1 MIFLGHV
8 THQHSIAWVFHFRLN
23 LETANQRPTT
33 MTAKPTTVHA
43 FNNAD
48 ALANHDA
55 VALSE
60 MLARQET
67 SACELVRAAFKRL
80 EQVDP
85 DLHATVCLQEEA
97 ALTQASFYDDLGNFR
112 AFQGIPGF
120 LKDNL
125 DLEGLPTRHGS
136 AAMPDKP
143 KKRTSA
149 VAQQIIDTGIV
160 FLGKTKLPEFG
171 LTATTEYSKAEPA
184 HNPWNTAHS
193 TGGSSGGSAALVAAG
208 VVPIAHANDGG
219 GSIRIPAACCGLVG
233 LKPSRGRLAMNE
245 MAKSLPINIVSD
257 GVVTRSMRD
266 TAAFFAYAEEHYKN
280 PTLPPLGHITNPGR
294 KRLRIA
300 MFTRK
305 ISGTETDPACV
316 AAVHKAAALCEQLG
330 HEVQE
335 IQIPIPAQF
344 ADDFLLYW
352 GMLAATISHL
362 GKLAVD
368 RNMNTNQLEPL
379 TRGLAGHF
387 TRNLLK
393 FPFALRRLYQFEAL
407 YATAFEEFDVLLS
420 PTLGQPA
427 PPLGHL
433 ALDLPFDEARE
444 RLVNFASFT
453 AAQNVAGAPAL
464 SLPMHHTDEGIP
476 VGVHFAAAMGHEFR
490 LIELGLEIEQAQPFK
505 MLA

>member
-1 MIFLGHV
+1 
-8 THQHSIAWVFHFRLN
+8 
-23 LETANQRPTT
+23 
-33 MTAKPTTVHA
+33 MTIKPTRVHA
-43 FNNAD
+43 FNHAD
-48 ALANHDA
+48 ALGHHDA
-55 VALSE
+55 VALAGQ
-60 MLARQET
+60 LQRGET
-67 SACELVRAAFKRL
+67 SATALVQAAYQRLELVNP
-80 EQVDP
+80 E
-85 DLHATVCLQEEA
+85 LHATACLQEEA
-97 ALTQASFYDDLGNFR
+97 ALAQARFYDDVGNFR

-125 DLEGLPTRHGS
+125 DLQGLPTRHGS
-136 AAMPDKP
+136 AAMPDTARKH
-143 KKRTSA
+143 TSA
-149 VAQQIIDTGIV
+149 VAQQIIDTGV
-160 FLGKTKLPEFG
+160 VLLGKTKLPEFG

-184 HNPWNTAHS
+184 HNPWNIGHS

-257 GVVTRSMRD
+257 GIVSRSVRD
-266 TAAFFAYAEEHYKN
+266 TAAFFALAEEHYKN
-280 PTLPPLGHITNPGR
+280 PTLPPLGHITTPGR
-294 KRLRIA
+294 KRLKIG
-300 MFTRK
+300 MFTQK
-305 ISGTETDPACV
+305 ISGDETDTACV
-316 AAVHKAAALCEQLG
+316 EAAHKAAALCEELG

-335 IQIPIPAQF
+335 IKVPISSQF

-352 GMLAATISHL
+352 GMLAASISHL

-368 RNMNTNQLEPL
+368 RYMDTGKLEPL
-379 TRGLAGHF
+379 THGLAKHF

-393 FPFALRRLYQFEAL
+393 FPFALRRLYQFEAQ
-407 YATAFEEFDVLLS
+407 YATAFADLDVLLS

-427 PPLGHL
+427 PPLGYL
-433 ALDLPFDEARE
+433 ALDLPFEQARE

-453 AAQNVAGAPAL
+453 AAQNVAGAPAI
-464 SLPMHHTDEGIP
+464 SLPMHHTAEGIP

-490 LIELGLEIEQAQPFK
+490 LIELALEIEQAQPFK

>member
-1 MIFLGHV
+1 
-8 THQHSIAWVFHFRLN
+8 
-23 LETANQRPTT
+23 
-33 MTAKPTTVHA
+33 MTIKPTRVHA
-43 FNNAD
+43 FNHAD
-48 ALANHDA
+48 ALGHHDA
-55 VALSE
+55 VALAGQ
-60 MLARQET
+60 LQRGET
-67 SACELVRAAFKRL
+67 SATALVQAAYQRLELVNP
-80 EQVDP
+80 E
-85 DLHATVCLQEEA
+85 LHATACLQEEA
-97 ALTQASFYDDLGNFR
+97 ALAQARFYDDVGNFR

-125 DLEGLPTRHGS
+125 DLQGLPTQHGS
-136 AAMPDKP
+136 AAMPDTARKH
-143 KKRTSA
+143 TSA
-149 VAQQIIDTGIV
+149 VAQQIIDTGV
-160 FLGKTKLPEFG
+160 VLLGKTKLPEFG

-184 HNPWNTAHS
+184 HNPWNIGHS

-257 GVVTRSMRD
+257 GIVSRSVRD
-266 TAAFFAYAEEHYKN
+266 TAAFFALAEEHYKN
-280 PTLPPLGHITNPGR
+280 PTLPPLGHITTPGR
-294 KRLRIA
+294 KRLKIG
-300 MFTRK
+300 MFTQK
-305 ISGTETDPACV
+305 ISGDETDTACV
-316 AAVHKAAALCEQLG
+316 EAVHKAAALCEELG

-335 IQIPIPAQF
+335 IKVPISAQF

-352 GMLAATISHL
+352 GMLAASISHL

-368 RNMNTNQLEPL
+368 RHMDTGNLEPL
-379 TRGLAGHF
+379 THGLAKHF

-393 FPFALRRLYQFEAL
+393 FPFALRRLYQFEAQ
-407 YATAFEEFDVLLS
+407 YATAFADLDVLLS

-427 PPLGHL
+427 PPLGYL
-433 ALDLPFDEARE
+433 ALDLPFEQARE

-453 AAQNVAGAPAL
+453 AAQNVAGAPAI
-464 SLPMHHTDEGIP
+464 SLPMHHTAEGIP

-490 LIELGLEIEQAQPFK
+490 LIELALEIEQAQPFK

>member
-1 MIFLGHV
+1 
-8 THQHSIAWVFHFRLN
+8 
-23 LETANQRPTT
+23 
-33 MTAKPTTVHA
+33 MTIKPTRVHG
-43 FNNAD
+43 FNHAD
-48 ALANHDA
+48 ALGHHDA
-55 VALSE
+55 VALAGQ
-60 MLARQET
+60 LQRGET
-67 SACELVRAAFKRL
+67 SATELVQAAYQRL
-80 EQVDP
+80 ELVNP
-85 DLHATVCLQEEA
+85 ELHATVCLQEEA
-97 ALTQASFYDDLGNFR
+97 ALAQARFYDDVGNFR

-125 DLEGLPTRHGS
+125 DLQGLSTRHGS
-136 AAMPDKP
+136 AAMPGTV
-143 KKRTSA
+143 KKHTSA
-149 VAQQIIDTGIV
+149 VAQQIIDTGV
-160 FLGKTKLPEFG
+160 VLLGKTKLPEFG

-184 HNPWNTAHS
+184 HNPWNTGYS

-257 GVVTRSMRD
+257 GIVSRSVRD
-266 TAAFFAYAEEHYKN
+266 TAAFFALAEEHYKN
-280 PTLPPLGHITNPGR
+280 PTLPPLGHITTPGR
-294 KRLRIA
+294 KRLKIG
-300 MFTRK
+300 MFTQK
-305 ISGTETDPACV
+305 ISGDETDTACV
-316 AAVHKAAALCEQLG
+316 EAVHKAAALCEELG

-335 IQIPIPAQF
+335 IKVPISAQF

-352 GMLAATISHL
+352 GMLAASISYL

-368 RNMNTNQLEPL
+368 RHMDTRKLEPL
-379 TRGLAGHF
+379 THGLAKHF

-393 FPFALRRLYQFEAL
+393 FPFALRRLYQFEAQ
-407 YATAFEEFDVLLS
+407 YATAFADLDVLLS

-427 PPLGHL
+427 PPLGYL
-433 ALDLPFDEARE
+433 ALDLPFEQAQE

-453 AAQNVAGAPAL
+453 AAQNVAGAPAI
-464 SLPMHHTDEGIP
+464 SLPMHHTAEGIP

-490 LIELGLEIEQAQPFK
+490 LIELALEIEQAQPFK

>member
-1 MIFLGHV
+1 
-8 THQHSIAWVFHFRLN
+8 
-23 LETANQRPTT
+23 
-33 MTAKPTTVHA
+33 MTIKPTRVHA
-43 FNNAD
+43 FNHAD
-48 ALANHDA
+48 ALGHHDA
-55 VALSE
+55 VALAGQ
-60 MLARQET
+60 LQRGET
-67 SACELVRAAFKRL
+67 SATALVQAAYQRLELVNP
-80 EQVDP
+80 E
-85 DLHATVCLQEEA
+85 LHATACLQEEA
-97 ALTQASFYDDLGNFR
+97 ALAQARFYDDVGNFR

-125 DLEGLPTRHGS
+125 DLQGLPTQHGS
-136 AAMPDKP
+136 AAMPDTARKH
-143 KKRTSA
+143 TSA
-149 VAQQIIDTGIV
+149 VAQQIIDTGV
-160 FLGKTKLPEFG
+160 VLLGKTKLPEFG

-184 HNPWNTAHS
+184 HNPWNIGHS

-257 GVVTRSMRD
+257 GIVSRSVRD
-266 TAAFFAYAEEHYKN
+266 TAAFFALAEEHYKN
-280 PTLPPLGHITNPGR
+280 PTLPPLGHITTPGR
-294 KRLRIA
+294 KRLKIG
-300 MFTRK
+300 MFTQK
-305 ISGTETDPACV
+305 ISGDETDTACV
-316 AAVHKAAALCEQLG
+316 EAVHKAAALCEELG

-335 IQIPIPAQF
+335 IKVPISAQF

-352 GMLAATISHL
+352 GMLAASISHL

-368 RNMNTNQLEPL
+368 RYMDTGKLEPL
-379 TRGLAGHF
+379 THGLAKHF

-393 FPFALRRLYQFEAL
+393 FPFALRRLYQFEAQ
-407 YATAFEEFDVLLS
+407 YATAFADLDVLLS

-427 PPLGHL
+427 PPLGYL
-433 ALDLPFDEARE
+433 ALDLPFEQARE

-453 AAQNVAGAPAL
+453 AAQNVAGAPAI
-464 SLPMHHTDEGIP
+464 SLPMHHTAEGIP

-490 LIELGLEIEQAQPFK
+490 LIELALEIEQAQPFK

>member
-1 MIFLGHV
+1 
-8 THQHSIAWVFHFRLN
+8 
-23 LETANQRPTT
+23 
-33 MTAKPTTVHA
+33 MTIKPTRVHA
-43 FNNAD
+43 FNHAD
-48 ALANHDA
+48 ALGHHDA
-55 VALSE
+55 VALAGQ
-60 MLARQET
+60 LQRGET
-67 SACELVRAAFKRL
+67 SATELVQAAYQRL
-80 EQVDP
+80 ELVNP
-85 DLHATVCLQEEA
+85 ELHATVCLQEEA
-97 ALTQASFYDDLGNFR
+97 ALAQARFYDDVGNFR

-125 DLEGLPTRHGS
+125 DLQGLPTRHGS
-136 AAMPDKP
+136 AAMPGTV
-143 KKRTSA
+143 KKHTSA
-149 VAQQIIDTGIV
+149 VAQQIIDTGV
-160 FLGKTKLPEFG
+160 VLLGKTKLPEFG

-184 HNPWNTAHS
+184 HNPWNTGYS

-257 GVVTRSMRD
+257 GIVSRSVRD
-266 TAAFFAYAEEHYKN
+266 TAAFFALAEEHYKN
-280 PTLPPLGHITNPGR
+280 PTLPPLGHITTPGR
-294 KRLRIA
+294 KRLKIG

-305 ISGTETDPACV
+305 ISGDETDTACV
-316 AAVHKAAALCEQLG
+316 EAVHKAAALCEELG

-335 IQIPIPAQF
+335 IKVPISAQF

-352 GMLAATISHL
+352 GMLAASISYL

-368 RNMNTNQLEPL
+368 RHMDTRKLEPL
-379 TRGLAGHF
+379 THGLAKHF
-387 TRNLLK
+387 THNLLK
-393 FPFALRRLYQFEAL
+393 FPFALRRLHRFEAQ
-407 YATAFEEFDVLLS
+407 YAMAFTDLDMLLS

-427 PPLGHL
+427 PPLGYL
-433 ALDLPFDEARE
+433 ALDLPFEQARE

-453 AAQNVAGAPAL
+453 AAQNVAGAPAI
-464 SLPMHHTDEGIP
+464 SLPMHHTVEGIP

-490 LIELGLEIEQAQPFK
+490 LIELALEIEQAQPFK

>member
-1 MIFLGHV
+1 
-8 THQHSIAWVFHFRLN
+8 
-23 LETANQRPTT
+23 
-33 MTAKPTTVHA
+33 MTIKPTRVHA
-43 FNNAD
+43 FNHAD
-48 ALANHDA
+48 ALGHHDA
-55 VALSE
+55 VALAGQ
-60 MLARQET
+60 LQRGET
-67 SACELVRAAFKRL
+67 SATALVQAAYQRLELVNP
-80 EQVDP
+80 E
-85 DLHATVCLQEEA
+85 LHATACLQEEA
-97 ALTQASFYDDLGNFR
+97 ALAQARFYDDVGNFR

-125 DLEGLPTRHGS
+125 DLQGLPTRHGS
-136 AAMPDKP
+136 AAMPDTARKH
-143 KKRTSA
+143 TSA
-149 VAQQIIDTGIV
+149 VAQQIIDTGV
-160 FLGKTKLPEFG
+160 VLLGKTKLPEFG

-184 HNPWNTAHS
+184 HNPWNIGHS

-257 GVVTRSMRD
+257 GIVSRSVRD
-266 TAAFFAYAEEHYKN
+266 TAAFFALAEEHYKN
-280 PTLPPLGHITNPGR
+280 PTLPPLGHITTPGR
-294 KRLRIA
+294 KRLKIG
-300 MFTRK
+300 MFTQK
-305 ISGTETDPACV
+305 ISGDETDTACV
-316 AAVHKAAALCEQLG
+316 EAAHKAAALCEELG

-335 IQIPIPAQF
+335 IKVPISAQF

-352 GMLAATISHL
+352 GMLAASISHL

-368 RNMNTNQLEPL
+368 RYMDTGKLEPL
-379 TRGLAGHF
+379 THGLAKHF

-393 FPFALRRLYQFEAL
+393 FPFALRRLYQFEAQ
-407 YATAFEEFDVLLS
+407 YATAFADLDVLLS

-427 PPLGHL
+427 PPLGYL
-433 ALDLPFDEARE
+433 ALDLPFEQARE

-453 AAQNVAGAPAL
+453 AAQNVAGAPAI
-464 SLPMHHTDEGIP
+464 SLPMHHTAEGIP

-490 LIELGLEIEQAQPFK
+490 LIELALEIEQAQPFK

>member
-1 MIFLGHV
+1 
-8 THQHSIAWVFHFRLN
+8 
-23 LETANQRPTT
+23 
-33 MTAKPTTVHA
+33 MTIKPTRVHA
-43 FNNAD
+43 FNHAD
-48 ALANHDA
+48 ALGHHDA
-55 VALSE
+55 VALAGQ
-60 MLARQET
+60 LQRGET
-67 SACELVRAAFKRL
+67 SATALVQAAYQRLELVNP
-80 EQVDP
+80 E
-85 DLHATVCLQEEA
+85 LHATACLQEEA
-97 ALTQASFYDDLGNFR
+97 ALAQARFYDDVGNFR

-125 DLEGLPTRHGS
+125 DLQGLPTQHGS
-136 AAMPDKP
+136 AAMPDTARKH
-143 KKRTSA
+143 TSA
-149 VAQQIIDTGIV
+149 EAQQIIDTGV
-160 FLGKTKLPEFG
+160 VLLGKTKLPEFG

-184 HNPWNTAHS
+184 HNPWNIGHS

-257 GVVTRSMRD
+257 GIVSRSVRD
-266 TAAFFAYAEEHYKN
+266 TAAFFALAEEHYKN
-280 PTLPPLGHITNPGR
+280 PTLPPLGHITTPGR
-294 KRLRIA
+294 KRLKIG
-300 MFTRK
+300 MFTQK
-305 ISGTETDPACV
+305 ISGDETDTACV
-316 AAVHKAAALCEQLG
+316 EAVHKAAALCEELG

-335 IQIPIPAQF
+335 IKVPISSQF

-352 GMLAATISHL
+352 GMLAASISHL

-368 RNMNTNQLEPL
+368 RHMDTGNLEPL
-379 TRGLAGHF
+379 THGLAKHF

-393 FPFALRRLYQFEAL
+393 FPFALRRLYQFEAQ
-407 YATAFEEFDVLLS
+407 YATAFADLDVLLS

-427 PPLGHL
+427 PPLGYL
-433 ALDLPFDEARE
+433 ALDLPFEQARE

-453 AAQNVAGAPAL
+453 AAQNVAGAPAI
-464 SLPMHHTDEGIP
+464 SLPMHHTAEGIP

-490 LIELGLEIEQAQPFK
+490 LIELALEIEQAQPFK

>member
-1 MIFLGHV
+1 
-8 THQHSIAWVFHFRLN
+8 
-23 LETANQRPTT
+23 
-33 MTAKPTTVHA
+33 MTIKPTRVHA
-43 FNNAD
+43 FNHAD
-48 ALANHDA
+48 ALGHHDA
-55 VALSE
+55 VALAGQ
-60 MLARQET
+60 LQRGET
-67 SACELVRAAFKRL
+67 SATALVQAAYQRLELVNP
-80 EQVDP
+80 E
-85 DLHATVCLQEEA
+85 LHAIACLQEEA
-97 ALTQASFYDDLGNFR
+97 ALAQARFYDDVGNFR

-125 DLEGLPTRHGS
+125 DLQGLPTRHGS
-136 AAMPDKP
+136 AAMPDTARKH
-143 KKRTSA
+143 TSA
-149 VAQQIIDTGIV
+149 VAQQIIDTGV
-160 FLGKTKLPEFG
+160 VLLGKTKLPEFG

-184 HNPWNTAHS
+184 HNPWNIGHS

-257 GVVTRSMRD
+257 GIVSRSVRD
-266 TAAFFAYAEEHYKN
+266 TAAFFALAEEHYKN
-280 PTLPPLGHITNPGR
+280 PTLPPLGHITTPGR
-294 KRLRIA
+294 KRLKIG
-300 MFTRK
+300 MFTQK
-305 ISGTETDPACV
+305 ISGDETDTACV
-316 AAVHKAAALCEQLG
+316 EAVHKAAALCEELG

-335 IQIPIPAQF
+335 IKVPISAQF

-352 GMLAATISHL
+352 GMLAASISHL

-368 RNMNTNQLEPL
+368 RYMDTGKLEPL
-379 TRGLAGHF
+379 THGLAKHF

-393 FPFALRRLYQFEAL
+393 FPFALRRLYQFEAQ
-407 YATAFEEFDVLLS
+407 YATAFADLDVLLS

-427 PPLGHL
+427 PPLGYL
-433 ALDLPFDEARE
+433 ALDLPFEQARE

-453 AAQNVAGAPAL
+453 AAQNVAGAPAI
-464 SLPMHHTDEGIP
+464 SLPMHHTAEGIP

-490 LIELGLEIEQAQPFK
+490 LIELALEIEQAQPFK

>member
-1 MIFLGHV
+1 
-8 THQHSIAWVFHFRLN
+8 
-23 LETANQRPTT
+23 
-33 MTAKPTTVHA
+33 MTIKPTRVHA
-43 FNNAD
+43 FNHAD
-48 ALANHDA
+48 ALGHHDA
-55 VALSE
+55 VALAGQ
-60 MLARQET
+60 LQRGET
-67 SACELVRAAFKRL
+67 SATALVQAAYQRLELVNP
-80 EQVDP
+80 E
-85 DLHATVCLQEEA
+85 LHATACLQEEA
-97 ALTQASFYDDLGNFR
+97 ALAQARFYDDVGNFR

-125 DLEGLPTRHGS
+125 DLQGLPTRHGS
-136 AAMPDKP
+136 AAMPGTS
-143 KKRTSA
+143 KKHTSA
-149 VAQQIIDTGIV
+149 VAQQIIDTGV
-160 FLGKTKLPEFG
+160 VLLGKTKLPEFG

-184 HNPWNTAHS
+184 HNPWNTGYS

-257 GVVTRSMRD
+257 GIVSRSVRD
-266 TAAFFAYAEEHYKN
+266 TAAFFALAEEHYKN
-280 PTLPPLGHITNPGR
+280 PTLPPLGHITTPGR
-294 KRLRIA
+294 KRLKIG
-300 MFTRK
+300 MFTQK
-305 ISGTETDPACV
+305 ISGDETDTACV
-316 AAVHKAAALCEQLG
+316 EAVHKAAALCEELG

-335 IQIPIPAQF
+335 IKVPISAQF

-352 GMLAATISHL
+352 GMLAASISYL

-368 RNMNTNQLEPL
+368 RHMDTRKLEPL
-379 TRGLAGHF
+379 THGLAKHF
-387 TRNLLK
+387 THNLLK
-393 FPFALRRLYQFEAL
+393 FPFALRRLYQFESQ
-407 YATAFEEFDVLLS
+407 YATAFADLDVLLS

-433 ALDLPFDEARE
+433 ALDLPFEQARE

-453 AAQNVAGAPAL
+453 AAQNVAGAPAI
-464 SLPMHHTDEGIP
+464 SLPMHHTVEGIP

-490 LIELGLEIEQAQPFK
+490 LIELALEIEQAQPFK

>member
-1 MIFLGHV
+1 
-8 THQHSIAWVFHFRLN
+8 
-23 LETANQRPTT
+23 
-33 MTAKPTTVHA
+33 MTIKPTRVHA
-43 FNNAD
+43 FNHAD
-48 ALANHDA
+48 ALGHHDA
-55 VALSE
+55 VALAGQ
-60 MLARQET
+60 LQRGET
-67 SACELVRAAFKRL
+67 SATALVQAAYQRLELVNP
-80 EQVDP
+80 E
-85 DLHATVCLQEEA
+85 LHATVCLQEEA
-97 ALTQASFYDDLGNFR
+97 ALAQARFYDDVGNFR

-125 DLEGLPTRHGS
+125 DLQGFPTRHGS
-136 AAMPDKP
+136 AAMPDTARKH
-143 KKRTSA
+143 TSA
-149 VAQQIIDTGIV
+149 VAQQIIDTGV
-160 FLGKTKLPEFG
+160 VLLGKTKLPEFG

-184 HNPWNTAHS
+184 HNPWNIGHS

-257 GVVTRSMRD
+257 GIVSRSVRD
-266 TAAFFAYAEEHYKN
+266 TAAFFALAEEHYKN
-280 PTLPPLGHITNPGR
+280 PTLPPLGHITTPGR
-294 KRLRIA
+294 KRLKIG
-300 MFTRK
+300 MFTQK
-305 ISGTETDPACV
+305 ISGDETDTACV
-316 AAVHKAAALCEQLG
+316 EAVHKAAALCEELG

-335 IQIPIPAQF
+335 IKVPISAQF

-352 GMLAATISHL
+352 GMLAASISHL

-368 RNMNTNQLEPL
+368 RYMDTGKLEPL
-379 TRGLAGHF
+379 THGLAKHF

-393 FPFALRRLYQFEAL
+393 FPFALRRLYQFEAQ
-407 YATAFEEFDVLLS
+407 YATAFADLDVLLS

-427 PPLGHL
+427 PPLGYL
-433 ALDLPFDEARE
+433 ALDLPFEQARE

-453 AAQNVAGAPAL
+453 AAQNVAGAPAI
-464 SLPMHHTDEGIP
+464 SLPMHHTAEGIP

-490 LIELGLEIEQAQPFK
+490 LIELALEIEQAQPFK

>member
-1 MIFLGHV
+1 
-8 THQHSIAWVFHFRLN
+8 
-23 LETANQRPTT
+23 
-33 MTAKPTTVHA
+33 MTIKPTRVHA
-43 FNNAD
+43 FNHAD
-48 ALANHDA
+48 ALGHHDA
-55 VALSE
+55 VALAGQ
-60 MLARQET
+60 LQRGET
-67 SACELVRAAFKRL
+67 SATALVQAAYQRLELVNP
-80 EQVDP
+80 E
-85 DLHATVCLQEEA
+85 LHATACLQEEA
-97 ALTQASFYDDLGNFR
+97 ALAQARFYDDVGNFR

-125 DLEGLPTRHGS
+125 DLQGLPTQHGS
-136 AAMPDKP
+136 AAMPDTARKH
-143 KKRTSA
+143 TSA
-149 VAQQIIDTGIV
+149 VAQQIIDTGV
-160 FLGKTKLPEFG
+160 VLLGKTKLPEFG

-184 HNPWNTAHS
+184 HNPWNIGHS

-257 GVVTRSMRD
+257 GIVSRSVRD
-266 TAAFFAYAEEHYKN
+266 TAAFFALAEEHYKN
-280 PTLPPLGHITNPGR
+280 PTLPPLGHITTPGR
-294 KRLRIA
+294 KRLKIG
-300 MFTRK
+300 MFTQK
-305 ISGTETDPACV
+305 ISGDETDTACV
-316 AAVHKAAALCEQLG
+316 EAVHKAAALCEELG

-335 IQIPIPAQF
+335 IKVPISAQF

-352 GMLAATISHL
+352 GMLAASISHL

-368 RNMNTNQLEPL
+368 RRMDTGNLEPL
-379 TRGLAGHF
+379 THGLAKHF

-393 FPFALRRLYQFEAL
+393 FPFALRRLYQFEAQ
-407 YATAFEEFDVLLS
+407 YATAFADLDVLLS

-427 PPLGHL
+427 PPLGYL
-433 ALDLPFDEARE
+433 ALDLPFEQARE

-453 AAQNVAGAPAL
+453 AAQNVAGAPAI
-464 SLPMHHTDEGIP
+464 SLPMHHTAEGIP

-490 LIELGLEIEQAQPFK
+490 LIELALEIEQAQPFK

>member
-1 MIFLGHV
+1 
-8 THQHSIAWVFHFRLN
+8 
-23 LETANQRPTT
+23 
-33 MTAKPTTVHA
+33 MTIKPTRVHA
-43 FNNAD
+43 FNHAD
-48 ALANHDA
+48 ALGHHDA
-55 VALSE
+55 VALAGQ
-60 MLARQET
+60 LQRGET
-67 SACELVRAAFKRL
+67 SATALVQAAYQRLELVNP
-80 EQVDP
+80 E
-85 DLHATVCLQEEA
+85 LHATACLQEEA
-97 ALTQASFYDDLGNFR
+97 ALAQARFYDDVGNFR

-125 DLEGLPTRHGS
+125 DLQGLPTRHGS
-136 AAMPDKP
+136 AAMPDTARKH
-143 KKRTSA
+143 TSA
-149 VAQQIIDTGIV
+149 VAQQIIDTGV
-160 FLGKTKLPEFG
+160 VLLGKTKLPEFG

-184 HNPWNTAHS
+184 HNPWNIGHS

-257 GVVTRSMRD
+257 GIVSRSVRD
-266 TAAFFAYAEEHYKN
+266 TAAFFALAEEHYKN
-280 PTLPPLGHITNPGR
+280 PTLPPLGHITTPGR
-294 KRLRIA
+294 KRLKIG
-300 MFTRK
+300 MFTQK
-305 ISGTETDPACV
+305 ISGDETDTACV
-316 AAVHKAAALCEQLG
+316 EAVHKAAALCEELG

-335 IQIPIPAQF
+335 IKVPISSQF

-352 GMLAATISHL
+352 GMLAASISHL

-368 RNMNTNQLEPL
+368 RYMDTGKLEPL
-379 TRGLAGHF
+379 THGLAKHF

-393 FPFALRRLYQFEAL
+393 FPFALRRLYQFEAQ
-407 YATAFEEFDVLLS
+407 YATAFADLDVLLS

-427 PPLGHL
+427 PPLGYL
-433 ALDLPFDEARE
+433 ALDLPFEQARE

-453 AAQNVAGAPAL
+453 AAQNVAGAPAI
-464 SLPMHHTDEGIP
+464 SLPMHHTAEGIP

-490 LIELGLEIEQAQPFK
+490 LIELALEIEQAQPFK

>member
-1 MIFLGHV
+1 
-8 THQHSIAWVFHFRLN
+8 
-23 LETANQRPTT
+23 
-33 MTAKPTTVHA
+33 VHA
-43 FNNAD
+43 FNHAD
-48 ALANHDA
+48 ALGHHDA
-55 VALSE
+55 VALAGQ
-60 MLARQET
+60 LQRGET
-67 SACELVRAAFKRL
+67 SATALVQAAYQRLELVNP
-80 EQVDP
+80 E
-85 DLHATVCLQEEA
+85 LHATACLQEEA
-97 ALTQASFYDDLGNFR
+97 ALAQARFYDDVGNFR

-125 DLEGLPTRHGS
+125 DLQGLPTQHGS
-136 AAMPDKP
+136 AAMPDTARKH
-143 KKRTSA
+143 TSA
-149 VAQQIIDTGIV
+149 VAQQIIDTGV
-160 FLGKTKLPEFG
+160 VLLGKTKLPEFG

-184 HNPWNTAHS
+184 HNPWNIGHS

-257 GVVTRSMRD
+257 GIVSRSVRD
-266 TAAFFAYAEEHYKN
+266 TAAFFALAEEHYKN
-280 PTLPPLGHITNPGR
+280 PTLPPLGHITTPGR
-294 KRLRIA
+294 KRLKIG
-300 MFTRK
+300 MFTQK
-305 ISGTETDPACV
+305 ISGDETDTACV
-316 AAVHKAAALCEQLG
+316 EAVHKAAALCEELG

-335 IQIPIPAQF
+335 IKVPISSQF

-352 GMLAATISHL
+352 GMLAASISHL

-368 RNMNTNQLEPL
+368 RHMDTGNLEPL
-379 TRGLAGHF
+379 THGLAKHF

-393 FPFALRRLYQFEAL
+393 FPFALRRLYQFEAQ
-407 YATAFEEFDVLLS
+407 YATAFADLDVLLS

-427 PPLGHL
+427 PPLGYL
-433 ALDLPFDEARE
+433 ALDLPFEQARE

-453 AAQNVAGAPAL
+453 AAQNVAGAPAI
-464 SLPMHHTDEGIP
+464 SLPMHHTAEGIP

-490 LIELGLEIEQAQPFK
+490 LIELALEIEQAQPFK